1 MPTDIFANVTVQEE
15 PFKVAV
21 NSFKV
26 VATSSDPV
34 SQVITV
40 DDTNITVFRYESTTP
55 STSSFGIT
63 MPSSVFS
70 VDGSPIVSS
79 GVIDVTFKSVSKNTV
94 FCGKTGSTGQPSFR
108 ELDSSDIP
116 DLSGVYLTAVSHD
129 ASLTGNGTPGS
140 PLQIVT
146 GGIIGS
152 VSSVAIDSTD
162 LMVYD
167 SPITDSGTITLAI
180 ANTGVTSGKYGSV
193 SAIPVLTISSKGQ
206 ITEATTVAIPNFAKD
221 IFHPFLFGG
230 M

>member
-1 MPTDIFANVTVQEE
+1 MATDIFANVTVQQES
-15 PFKVAV
+15 FAV
-21 NSFKV
+21 SVNDQKV
-26 VATSSDPV
+26 VVTSSDPG
-34 SQVITV
+34 SKVITV
-40 DDTNITVFRYESTTP
+40 DDISVAVFRYESTTP

-63 MPSSVFS
+63 APSIFS
-70 VDGSPIVSS
+70 VSGSPIVSS
-79 GVIDVTFKSVSKNTV
+79 GVIDIAFENVAKNTV
-94 FCGKTGSTGQPSFR
+94 LCGKTNATGQPSFR
-108 ELDSSDIP
+108 SLVSNDIP
-116 DLSGVYLTAVSHD
+116 DLSGIYLTEVSHD
-129 ASLTGNGTPGS
+129 ASLTGDGTPGS
-140 PLQIVT
+140 PLQILT

-180 ANTGVTSGKYGSV
+180 ANTGVVSGKYGSV
-193 SAIPVLTISSKGQ
+193 AAIPVLTVSSKGQ

>member
-15 PFKVAV
+15 PFRVAV
-21 NSFKV
+21 NNLKV

-63 MPSSVFS
+63 APSIFD

-79 GVIDVTFKSVSKNTV
+79 GVIDITFKSVSKNTV
-94 FCGKTGSTGQPSFR
+94 LCGKTNATGIPSFR
-108 ELDSSDIP
+108 NLVADDIP
-116 DLSGVYLTAVSHD
+116 DLSGVYLSKVSHD
-129 ASLTGNGTPGS
+129 ASLTGDGTPSS
-140 PLQIVT
+140 PLQILT
-146 GGIIGS
+146 GGVIGS

-180 ANTGVTSGKYGSV
+180 ANTGVVSGKYGSV
-193 SAIPVLTISSKGQ
+193 SSIPVLTISSKGQ
-206 ITEATTVAIPNFAKD
+206 ITEATTVAIPNFSRD

>member
-15 PFKVAV
+15 PFMVSV
-21 NSFKV
+21 NNQSV
-26 VATSSDPV
+26 VVTASDPV
-34 SQVITV
+34 SKVTTI
-40 DDTNITVFRYESTTP
+40 DDTHVAVFRYESTTP

-63 MPSSVFS
+63 APSIFDVA
-70 VDGSPIVSS
+70 GSPIVSS
-79 GVIDVTFKSVSKNTV
+79 GVIDITFKTVAKNTV
-94 FCGKTGSTGQPSFR
+94 LCGKTNATGIPSFR
-108 ELDSSDIP
+108 NLVSSDIP
-116 DLSGVYLTAVSHD
+116 DLSSIYLPSVSHD
-129 ASLTGNGTPGS
+129 ASLKGDGTEAS

-193 SAIPVLTISSKGQ
+193 TAIPVLTVSSKGQ
-206 ITEATTVAIPNFAKD
+206 ITNASTVSIPDFATN

>member
-15 PFKVAV
+15 PFRVSV
-21 NSFKV
+21 DNVKV
-26 VATSSDPV
+26 VVTSSDPV
-34 SQVITV
+34 SKVVTV
-40 DDTNITVFRYESTTP
+40 DDTYVAVFRYESTTP
-55 STSSFGIT
+55 STSSFGVT
-63 MPSSVFS
+63 VPDSVFDIS
-70 VDGSPIVSS
+70 GSPIVSN
-79 GVIDVTFKSVSKNTV
+79 GVIDITFKNVEKNTV
-94 FCGKTGSTGQPSFR
+94 LCGKSGASGQPSFR
-108 ELDSSDIP
+108 SLVSDDIP
-116 DLSGVYLTAVSHD
+116 DLSGVYISTVVHD
-129 ASLTGNGTPGS
+129 ASLSGNGTEES
-140 PLQIVT
+140 PLQIQT

-193 SAIPVLTISSKGQ
+193 SAIPVLTVSSKGQ
-206 ITEATTVAIPNFAKD
+206 IIEATTVSIPNFAKD